1 MTPGSVEGGAGG
13 GRMEVM
19 SWFVWLLAALAGWMW
34 SIAWLLLGGWVST
47 LAQILVIV
55 FIIFAFK
62 YGWRRAPV
70 EIALRVRPLAGWLWR
85 WATSRE
91 QPRGEPLEGV
101 PHVRIVRVKAPG
113 DVNLSSLLNVLM
125 LAGLGLLRVL

>member
-1 MTPGSVEGGAGG
+1 
-13 GRMEVM
+13 MEAL
-19 SWFVWLLAALAGWMW
+19 SWFVWLLAALAGWIW

-47 LAQILVIV
+47 VLQILVIV
-55 FIIFAFK
+55 FIVFAFK
-62 YGWRRAPV
+62 YGWRRAPL
-70 EIALRVRPLAGWLWR
+70 EIALRAKPLGSWVWR

-91 QPRGEPLEGV
+91 QPRHAPLEGV
-101 PHVRIVRVKAPG
+101 PQVRLVRVKAPG